1 MMNVIRKIAMGI
13 GGTVV
18 VAAFIGLVAPKTVH
32 AVVSALV
39 TVANTPANPVP
50 SEEIKESRANFVSV
64 TSIEG
69 ASTYN
74 EVQQDG
80 TVSSTPF
87 AIPAGEQ
94 FVITDVNWIAVCES
108 FFSITCNK
116 SAGDAVVLMLGSN
129 GPFNAGSYMSQANYA
144 GAASGGIL
152 TAGRSDTLKSGL
164 VVTQLPVPSILF
176 GASGNGENILAV
188 TLRGYLALQIPKE

>member
-18 VAAFIGLVAPKTVH
+18 VALFIGLMAPKAVH

-39 TVANTPANPVP
+39 TVANTPTNPVP
-50 SEEIKESRANFVSV
+50 AEEVKESRANFVSV

-80 TVSSTPF
+80 TISSTPF

-108 FFSITCNK
+108 LFSITCNK
-116 SAGDAVVLMLGSN
+116 SAGDAVTLMLGSN
-129 GPFNAGSYMSQANYA
+129 NPFNPGSYMSEANYA
-144 GAASGGIL
+144 RGAIGGIL

-164 VVTQLPVPSILF
+164 VVTQLPPPSILF
-176 GASGNGENILAV
+176 GASGNGEALFAV
-188 TLRGYLALQIPKE
+188 TLRGYLVLPIQKE